1 MKHRTFNVL
10 FVMFGVLTT
19 TAVGAQTVLDFDAE
33 DIHGERVALEEYR
46 GSLLLI
52 VNTASKCGF
61 TYQFEGLQR
70 LWDRYRSDGLVVL
83 GFPSDN
89 FANQE
94 FETEEEILGFC
105 TGEFGVDFPMFA
117 KIDVNGRSAHPLYQ
131 YLTSREHNPEFAGR
145 ITWNFNK
152 FLVDRNGRV
161 IARFGSRIEPEDPEV
176 VAAIEEALGR

>member
-1 MKHRTFNVL
+1 MTGRTIAL
-10 FVMFGVLTT
+10 LCLLTAFGYS
-19 TAVGAQTVLDFDAE
+19 ASAQSVFDFEAT
-33 DIHGERVALEEYR
+33 DIQGQPVPLEEYR
-46 GSLLLI
+46 GSVLLI

-70 LWDRYRSDGLVVL
+70 LWERYRDDGFFVL

-89 FANQE
+89 FLNQE

-131 YLTSREHNPEFAGR
+131 YLTSRDTNPEFAGR

-152 FLVDRNGRV
+152 FLLDRNGRV
-161 IARFGSRIEPEDPEV
+161 VARFGSRVEPEDPEV
-176 VAAIEEALGR
+176 TAAIEELLTR